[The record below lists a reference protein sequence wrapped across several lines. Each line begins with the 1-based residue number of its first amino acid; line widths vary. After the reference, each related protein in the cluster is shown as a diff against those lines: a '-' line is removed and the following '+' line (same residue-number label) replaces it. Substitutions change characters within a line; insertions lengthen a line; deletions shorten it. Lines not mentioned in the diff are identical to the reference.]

1 MSVVDFFGAKYAYH
15 VDGLKAF
22 DGHIV
27 DPKVASLSFRRSQ
40 RRRRHHRR
48 RFRNL
53 RLGSTFQVRRT

>member
-1 MSVVDFFGAKYAYH
+1 MTFVDFFGAKYAYH

-27 DPKVASLSFRRSQ
+27 DPKAASLSFCRSQ
-40 RRRRHHRR
+40 RRPRHHRR
-48 RFRNL
+48 RSRNL